1 MLQAGAVEHG
11 DLAHGAKKI
20 RLRSLALRV
29 LGRLAPYWRQAMQ
42 LLASAAQHPRLRWVR
57 KPSLAM
63 PMSIRQ
69 ESPAQERL
77 ARSPSRELL
86 TLPLL
91 VTRVRVLLAWSRPAE
106 RLIYLLRD
114 LQELVLSER
123 WLPRAAQQLR
133 LRALEVPRHLARL
146 QSQALLI
153 WRSLW
158 PRLRAVWDRLQL
170 QADRMLRS
178 QGLPEQEKSRASSSG
193 VLSTPAKTQ
202 VGARHQ
208 HHKPRLGRALAQ
220 VKILTGAKYQHHKHR
235 LGRALAQA
243 KTRTGKR

>member
-1 MLQAGAVEHG
+1 MLQAGAAEPG
-11 DLAHGAKKI
+11 DRAHGAKKI
-20 RLRSLALRV
+20 RLSLPALPV
-29 LGRLAPYWRQAMQ
+29 LGRLVPYWRQAMR
-42 LLASAAQHPRLRWVR
+42 LLALAVRHPRLRWVR
-57 KPSLAM
+57 KPSPAM

-69 ESPAQERL
+69 ESLAQERL

-86 TLPLL
+86 ALPLL

-146 QSQALLI
+146 QSQVMLI
-153 WRSLW
+153 WRLLW
-158 PRLRAVWDRLQL
+158 PRLRAAWDRLQL
-170 QADRMLRS
+170 QEDRMLRS

-193 VLSTPAKTQ
+193 ALSTPAKTQ

-208 HHKPRLGRALAQ
+208 
-220 VKILTGAKYQHHKHR
+220 
-235 LGRALAQA
+235 
-243 KTRTGKR
+243 